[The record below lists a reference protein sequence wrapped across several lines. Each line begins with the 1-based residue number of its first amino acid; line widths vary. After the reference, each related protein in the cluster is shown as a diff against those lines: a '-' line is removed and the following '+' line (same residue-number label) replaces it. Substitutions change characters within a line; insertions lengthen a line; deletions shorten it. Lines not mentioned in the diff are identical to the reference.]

1 MAVKKA
7 LKKTAK
13 KTLPKSYSGDEVKR
27 YLGSLS
33 EDFQHHLDG
42 HAKQSERNIGALS
55 EDFQHKVSAIGEQF
69 GSIHADTK
77 ETRALVGAQER
88 LLNLHTVMLSSQ
100 AETLKAHTEMI
111 GRLMEDVQEIK
122 TDMKQKVDLQQFA
135 RLEKRVLAIESR
147 EYFGKSKK

>member
-7 LKKTAK
+7 QKKVTK
-13 KTLPKSYSGDEVKR
+13 KSVAKSYSGDDVKR
-27 YLGSLS
+27 YLGS
-33 EDFQHHLDG
+33 
-42 HAKQSERNIGALS
+42 LS

-77 ETRALVGAQER
+77 ETRALVGAQGK
-88 LLNLHTVMLSSQ
+88 LLNLHTLMLSSQ

-122 TDMKQKVDLQQFA
+122 TDLKVKVDRQEFA
-135 RLEKRVLAIESR
+135 RLERRVISLESLVH
-147 EYFGKSKK
+147 GKK